1 MADKQDEKKV
11 TPRSVD
17 FAAWYNEIIAR
28 AELADHSPVRGCI
41 VFRPDGFAIWE
52 ALRDELD
59 RRIKKTGARNAYFPL
74 FIPQSFLQK
83 EAQHVEGFAP
93 EVAVVTHGG
102 GKELEEPLIVRPTS
116 ETIINYMFAQWIHSH
131 RDLPLMINQWC
142 NVVRWEMRTRPFLRT
157 TEFLWQEG
165 HTAHATKEEAEREA
179 LTMLEV
185 YRGFVEDFLA
195 VPLVTGRKSAAER
208 FPGAEETYSIESL
221 MGDGRALQCGTSH
234 YLGDN
239 FARAFEIRF
248 LDTQNQLQYPHQTSW
263 GVSTRLLG
271 AIIMSHGDDQGLRL
285 PPAVAPFQAV
295 VVPIWR
301 KAEEGEP
308 VLAAARAAR
317 DALEAAGVRVRL
329 DDREGLTPGFKFND
343 WEMRGVPVRIEIGPR
358 DVAARNAVLARRD
371 RSGQGRQSRR
381 VARRPCGASKGA
393 ARRRAEEPL
402 HAGARHDA
410 RQHPRVRRLREVS
423 RADGR
428 RRRRRD
434 GRHLLVRERRV
445 RDPDSRGDARD
456 LPRDSAGTERRG
468 RPMPRLRRGRE
479 RARLLRQGVLTIF
492 SDHRANDSARR
503 GSCSRQ
509 NCQGN

>member
-1 MADKQDEKKV
+1 MADKIDEKKV
-11 TPRSVD
+11 TPRSQD

-28 AELADHSPVRGCI
+28 AELADYSPVRGCI

-52 ALRDELD
+52 LLRDELD

-74 FIPQSFLQK
+74 FIPQSFLKK

-102 GKELEEPLIVRPTS
+102 GKELDEPLIVRPTS
-116 ETIINYMFAQWIHSH
+116 ETIINHMFAQWIHSH
-131 RDLPLMINQWC
+131 RDLPMMINQWC

-165 HTAHATKEEAEREA
+165 HTAHATREEAEAEA

-208 FPGAEETYSIESL
+208 FPGADETYTIESL

-234 YLGDN
+234 YLGQN

-248 LDTQNQLQYPHQTSW
+248 LDTQNVLQHPYQTSW

-285 PPAVAPFQAV
+285 PPSVAPLQAV
-295 VVPIWR
+295 IVPIWR
-301 KAEEGEP
+301 KPEEADT
-308 VLAAARAAR
+308 VMVAARAIYQT
-317 DALEAAGVRVRL
+317 LEAAGIRVRF
-329 DDREGLTPGFKFND
+329 DDRDGLTPGFKFND

-358 DVAARNAVLARRD
+358 DVASRQVVLARRD
-371 RSGQGRQSRR
+371 IPGKQGKVS
-381 VARRPCGASKGA
+381 APIDDLA
-393 ARRRAEEPL
+393 AHLNTLLAEIQKNL
-402 HAGARHDA
+402 FV
-410 RQHPRVRRLREVS
+410 Q
-423 RADGR
+423 
-428 RRRRRD
+428 
-434 GRHLLVRERRV
+434 
-445 RDPDSRGDARD
+445 ARD
-456 LPRDSAGTERRG
+456 AMRANTRAFTDYSLLRAQMEGEGGGGLADIYWCGNAVCETKIREETRATGRAIPLNQDSPPGPCIVCGE
-468 RPMPRLRRGRE
+468 PSKE
-479 RARLLRQGVLTIF
+479 RAYF
-492 SDHRANDSARR
+492 AKAY
-503 GSCSRQ
+503 
-509 NCQGN
+509 

>member
-11 TPRSVD
+11 TPRCVD

-165 HTAHATKEEAEREA
+165 HTAHASREEAEHEA

-185 YRGFVEDFLA
+185 YRGFVEDYLA

-285 PPAVAPFQAV
+285 PPAIAPFQAV

-317 DALEAAGVRVRL
+317 EVLETAGVRVRL

-358 DVAARNAVLARRD
+358 DVAARTAVLARRD
-371 RSGQGRQSRR
+371 RLGKEGKATASFDGLAAQVSALLDDVQKSLYTQAREAMRANTREFDDYAKFRAQMEGEGGGGMADIYWCGNAACETRIREETRATCRAIPLGQ
-381 VARRPCGASKGA
+381 
-393 ARRRAEEPL
+393 
-402 HAGARHDA
+402 
-410 RQHPRVRRLREVS
+410 
-423 RADGR
+423 
-428 RRRRRD
+428 
-434 GRHLLVRERRV
+434 
-445 RDPDSRGDARD
+445 
-456 LPRDSAGTERRG
+456 DSAASRCLVCGEKAK
-468 RPMPRLRRGRE
+468 E
-479 RARLLRQGVLTIF
+479 RAF
-492 SDHRANDSARR
+492 FAKAY
-503 GSCSRQ
+503 
-509 NCQGN
+509 

>member
-1 MADKQDEKKV
+1 M
-11 TPRSVD
+11 
-17 FAAWYNEIIAR
+17 
-28 AELADHSPVRGCI
+28 
-41 VFRPDGFAIWE
+41 FRPDGFAIWE

-165 HTAHATKEEAEREA
+165 HTAHATREEAEREA

-185 YRGFVEDFLA
+185 YRGFVEDYLA

-317 DALEAAGVRVRL
+317 DVLEAAGVRVRL
-329 DDREGLTPGFKFND
+329 GRSRGADAGLQVQRLGD
-343 WEMRGVPVRIEIGPR
+343 
-358 DVAARNAVLARRD
+358 ARRAGPD
-371 RSGQGRQSRR
+371 RDWPARRRRAQRRARAPRPLGQGRKSRR
-381 VARRPCGASKGA
+381 VDRRACGARERA

-402 HAGARHDA
+402 HAGARRDA
-410 RQHPRVRRLREVS
+410 RQHARVRRLREIS

-445 RDPDSRGDARD
+445 RDADSRGDARD
-456 LPRDSAGTERRG
+456 LPRDSAGTERRR
-468 RPMPRLRRGRE
+468 RPMPGLRRSGE
-479 RARLLRQGVLTIF
+479 RARFFRQGVLTIF
-492 SDHRANDSARR
+492 SDHRANDTASAPGR
-503 GSCSRQ
+503 SRQ
-509 NCQGN
+509 TTRRRNN